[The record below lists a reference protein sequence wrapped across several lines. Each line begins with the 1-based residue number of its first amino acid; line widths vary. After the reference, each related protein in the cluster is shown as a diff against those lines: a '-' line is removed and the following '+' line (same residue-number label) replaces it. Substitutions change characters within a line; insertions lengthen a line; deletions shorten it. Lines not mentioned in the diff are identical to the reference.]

1 MNRRSNYSSWLVL
14 ILAGA
19 GMLAGCAREVYA
31 PPVRTFPLESKWT
44 IPAGQTAVQ
53 VESSLN
59 TALLGP
65 GIVGSDVRVRRGL
78 NDRLE
83 ISGEGALIHVANAP
97 RAHSNIYA
105 ARVGTK
111 LDMENAGMSFTGG
124 LGGGYAPSGGG
135 FASIDAGL
143 VSSYDNCVLIPF
155 GVGRIFASVPF
166 GAKQVD
172 ISKRGTAPGTRTD
185 TAENTFGI
193 TLGGGLEIPLDQQC
207 QPKAAL
213 LMGVGVTML
222 GDGNSAEI
230 FTNAGMAIQV
240 LL

>member
-1 MNRRSNYSSWLVL
+1 M

-19 GMLAGCAREVYA
+19 CLIAGCAREVYA
-31 PPVRTFPLESKWT
+31 PPVRAFPLESRWT

-53 VESSLN
+53 LESSLN

-78 NDRLE
+78 NERLE
-83 ISGEGALIHVANAP
+83 VSGEGALIHVANVA
-97 RAHSNIYA
+97 RGHSNIYA
-105 ARVGTK
+105 VRVGTK
-111 LDMENAGMSFTGG
+111 LDMENAGLAFTGG
-124 LGGGYAPSGGG
+124 MGGGYAPSGGG
-135 FASIDAGL
+135 FAGVDAGL

-155 GVGRIFASVPF
+155 GSGRVFASVPF
-166 GAKQVD
+166 AAKPVD
-172 ISKRGTAPGTRTD
+172 ISKRGTAPGTRMD
-185 TAENTFGI
+185 RAENTFGI

-207 QPKAAL
+207 QSKAAL

-222 GDGNSAEI
+222 GDGDSGEI
-230 FTNAGMAIQV
+230 FTNAGIAIQV